1 METVLAIIVGAAIF
15 IAITFFVID
24 FIKSEKRRAEID
36 KLIYEL
42 RISKEAEK
50 NRIEIDNKLWE
61 ERLLRE
67 IEKREHW
74 TN

>member
-1 METVLAIIVGAAIF
+1 METILAIIVWAAIF
-15 IAITFFVID
+15 ITITFFVID
-24 FIKSEKRRAEID
+24 FIKSEKRHAKID

-61 ERLLRE
+61 ERLLHE
-67 IEKREHW
+67 IEKRKHW